1 MSQTTKRFRTK
12 RFRKTQK
19 QKQKQNGGEQL
30 PISHFTNAFKT
41 QEEYDAMTLS
51 NKSFYEDN
59 VVFGLLHKVQHELY
73 KEDITREDKVYYIIM
88 LIQVIHQLFI
98 KISKNAVLRN
108 SIKEWINDMYNSTPL
123 KELGTPEIFTNRDI
137 IKQYIEDIESLSL
150 ERINSI
156 IDENNAK
163 RLRYLCDIPE
173 LRKLFKE
180 NPSIGKKM
188 FYGSDEM
195 LQLLSKNLVP
205 LIFSNDRILL
215 IVYLIDILHNID
227 DFKRRMNMVSLFSSQ
242 ERLESV
248 ILYLMSNP
256 TQENNKKLLYL
267 LQTRLFKEV
276 YRFRPTTIAK
286 EYASI
291 LSEYI
296 LLQEDVINNNY
307 LYILWIEW
315 IYNNLD
321 IDKTKK
327 AIDNL
332 IRLHNNSSN
341 YIADLLEMFSLIDNN
356 ELYTYTVLKLINTPA
371 LSFGD
376 FKLLFES
383 IIQNKN
389 IECLTALLKL
399 GLHTNAIIDEGI
411 EVAKEEGSS
420 EIEELLKSYRKPEN
434 MWKGWSRSDISK
446 FDLIFSDEGVEN
458 YSICPV
464 CLKYVQRT
472 DGCLYMSHNCSE
484 LEGFYHERLY
494 KMYAWNPD
502 ENENENENGGNNF
515 NQDENRGNIG
525 GLLEGGR
532 QKGGS
537 SKRITWCTTCGRI
550 CFGHRH
556 YKLGPAESG
565 KPEKY
570 PHGIDP
576 FEKDCRITN
585 YGGGFPE
592 KVARY
597 RRAREYALELQEE
610 IGKLTEVKALEEL
623 VEQMWNAPF
632 SKTRK
637 VNRIIAEKTWNIPS
651 ERFPV
656 HMPNRDANNAN
667 SLNIPYTGLLPIV
680 HENETAKFTNARY
693 VDDKNILQFRHIQ
706 ENGVLNNHENPG
718 QQISREAFRM
728 FISDV
733 LGDSTSEVFGKCWQF
748 YTETQKALL
757 SDTEKELVCT
767 ATLHPEEVKA
777 GLDMTIEADKKL
789 YEGYKKQF
797 NRKFKV

>member
-1 MSQTTKRFRTK
+1 MSRTTKRFRTK
-12 RFRKTQK
+12 RFRHTRK
-19 QKQKQNGGEQL
+19 QKQQNGGEQL
-30 PISHFTNAFKT
+30 PISHFSDAFKT

-51 NKSFYEDN
+51 NKSFYEDT
-59 VVFGLLHKVQHELY
+59 VVIDLLRKVLLELY
-73 KEDITREDKVYYIIM
+73 KENITPEDKVYYLIM
-88 LIQVIHQLFI
+88 LVQVIRQLFA
-98 KISKNAVLRN
+98 KMSKNDALRN
-108 SIKEWINDMYNSTPL
+108 SIKDRIKDMYNSTAL
-123 KELGTPEIFTNRDI
+123 KELGTPEFFTSLGK
-137 IKQYIEDIESLSL
+137 IKQYIDDIESLSL
-150 ERINSI
+150 ETINSI
-156 IDENNAK
+156 IDENNAE

-173 LRKLFKE
+173 VRKLFKE

-195 LQLLSKNLVP
+195 LQLLSNNLAPFV
-205 LIFSNDRILL
+205 FGNDRIIL
-215 IVYLIDILHNID
+215 IINLIDISHNMD
-227 DFKRRMNMVSLFSSQ
+227 DFIRRINMVSVFSSQ

-248 ILYLMSNP
+248 VLYLMSKP
-256 TQENNKKLLYL
+256 TPEYKEKLLYL

-276 YRFRPTTIAK
+276 YRIRPDFIAK
-286 EYASI
+286 EYANI
-291 LSEYI
+291 ISEYI

-307 LYILWIEW
+307 LYMLWIEW

-332 IRLHNNSSN
+332 VRLHNNSSN
-341 YIADLLEMFSLIDNN
+341 YMRDLLERLSFIDNN

-376 FKLLFES
+376 FKLIFVSTIE
-383 IIQNKN
+383 NKN

-399 GLHTNAIIDEGI
+399 GLHTNVIINEGI
-411 EVAKEEGSS
+411 ALAKEEGSS
-420 EIEELLKSYRKPEN
+420 EIEELLLSYRKSES

-472 DGCLYMSHNCSE
+472 DGCLYMSHNCAE

-515 NQDENRGNIG
+515 NEDEENIG
-525 GLLEGGR
+525 GLLEGGK

-550 CFGHRH
+550 CFGHQH
-556 YKLGPAESG
+556 YKLGPAESS
-565 KPEKY
+565 KPEKH

-576 FEKDCRITN
+576 FEKDCRKTN
-585 YGGGFPE
+585 NGGGFPE

-632 SKTRK
+632 AKTRK

-667 SLNIPYTGLLPIV
+667 SPNIPYTGKLPLL
-680 HENETAKFTNARY
+680 HEHETAEFTNARY
-693 VDDKNILQFRHIQ
+693 VDDENILQFRHIQ

-733 LGDSTSEVFGKCWQF
+733 LGDPTAEAFGKCWQF
-748 YTETQKALL
+748 YTESQKAAL
-757 SDTEKELVCT
+757 SETERRLVCT

-777 GLDMTIEADKKL
+777 ALDMTVDSDKKL

-797 NRKFKV
+797 NRKFKA